1 MNALAVVLKPINYG
15 WAAALTNGRE
25 LARFTGPRR
34 NVVRWAT
41 RPAGTNAGRDH
52 ARRRRSA
59 QARVFMPVRRAKRG
73 LLPKL
78 VPSSVS

>member
-15 WAAALTNGRE
+15 WAVALTNGRE

-59 QARVFMPVRRAKRG
+59 QARVFMLSGARSGACFRSWYRVA
-73 LLPKL
+73 
-78 VPSSVS
+78 